1 MSYLHICETSTATVP
16 NTIATA
22 ASIGA
27 DTNGRAVQV
36 LPPVC
41 LSLGAFSTSLV
52 FILDTGT
59 VVGFREVICVTER
72 RLGMTKMPGEC
83 VSWT

>member
-52 FILDTGT
+52 FVTGYRHS
-59 VVGFREVICVTER
+59 GWLQRSHLCHR
-72 RLGMTKMPGEC
+72 RLGITEMSGQC
-83 VSWT
+83 VSRT